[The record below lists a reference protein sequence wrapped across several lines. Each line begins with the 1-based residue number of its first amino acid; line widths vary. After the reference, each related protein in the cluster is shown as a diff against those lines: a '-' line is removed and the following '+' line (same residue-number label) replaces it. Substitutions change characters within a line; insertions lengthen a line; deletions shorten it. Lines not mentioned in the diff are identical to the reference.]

1 MEDYE
6 EEVRMVGIY
15 FSGSGNSRYAVE
27 LFCNEYDEAIGQTSV
42 WMFPIYGMACII
54 KPLYRYLKKLPAL
67 FRGFIYSTGIFCFEY
82 LSGSLLKKHH
92 LCPWDY
98 SNAPTNINGV
108 IRLDYAPVWMAAG
121 LIFEKILSK

>member
-1 MEDYE
+1 M
-6 EEVRMVGIY
+6 RRNFFI
-15 FSGSGNSRYAVE
+15 
-27 LFCNEYDEAIGQTSV
+27 

-54 KPLYRYLKKLPAL
+54 KPLYRYFKKIPAL